1 MKPNATHHASLPL
14 ALLASLAGF
23 ATTPPANAATL
34 AFDSSTLIS
43 SSGTFNI
50 SVTDGKASYGGLA
63 SGTFGDGT
71 VEAYALFTNANGT
84 LGGGTVTPLNR
95 YAAKNGTLIS
105 TPTLTN
111 TSTTGDTFGNANVF
125 TTNDP
130 GVGFAGTPNF
140 ATGVDPTSSGGR
152 VSEGTIDISGFSSGT
167 IYLLAGAFSS
177 TLPVNL
183 SMTGAGQT
191 TLTADNGTLSTAG
204 NRNMYVF
211 AYDFDNAAGLYD
223 EISYSILNVSA
234 SNTSN
239 RARFMGAIVNATAI
253 PEPSAAL
260 LGGLGMLMLLR
271 RRR

>member
-1 MKPNATHHASLPL
+1 MKTKANLPASLPL
-14 ALLASLAGF
+14 ALLASFAGF
-23 ATTPPANAATL
+23 ATAPQANGATL
-34 AFDSSTLIS
+34 AFSSSTLIS
-43 SSGTFNI
+43 SSGTFHI

-71 VEAYALFTNANGT
+71 VEAYALFTNANG
-84 LGGGTVTPLNR
+84 GIGAGTVTPLNR
-95 YAAKNGTLIS
+95 YADKNGTLIS

-140 ATGVDPTSSGGR
+140 ATGVPTSSGGR
-152 VSEGTIDISGFSSGT
+152 VSNGTIDISGFSSGT
-167 IYLLAGAFSS
+167 IYLLAGAFGND
-177 TLPVNL
+177 LPVNL
-183 SMTGAGQT
+183 SMTGTSQT
-191 TLTADNGTLSTAG
+191 TLTADNGVLTTAG

-211 AYDFDNAAGLYD
+211 AYDFDNTGGLYD
-223 EISYSILNVSA
+223 EISYSILNTGTNQA
-234 SNTSN
+234 N
-239 RARFMGAIVNATAI
+239 RARFMGAIVNASAI

-260 LGGLGMLMLLR
+260 LGGLGLLALLR

>member
-1 MKPNATHHASLPL
+1 MKAKATHHAPFHL

-23 ATTPPANAATL
+23 ATAPLANAATL

-43 SSGTFNI
+43 SGATFNI

-84 LGGGTVTPLNR
+84 LIGGAVTPLNR
-95 YAAKNGTLIS
+95 YASKNGTLIS

-111 TSTTGDTFGNANVF
+111 TTTTGDTFGNANVF

-152 VSEGTIDISGFSSGT
+152 VSVGTIDISGFSSGT
-167 IYLLAGAFSS
+167 IYLLAGAFDHD
-177 TLPVNL
+177 LPVNL
-183 SMTGAGQT
+183 SMTGTGQT
-191 TLTADNGTLSTAG
+191 TLTANNGALNTDS
-204 NRNMYVF
+204 NRNMHV
-211 AYDFDNAAGLYD
+211 YDAMVLPQY
-223 EISYSILNVSA
+223 IQCSVQ
-234 SNTSN
+234 TS
-239 RARFMGAIVNATAI
+239 
-253 PEPSAAL
+253 
-260 LGGLGMLMLLR
+260 
-271 RRR
+271 

>member
-1 MKPNATHHASLPL
+1 MKTKAHLHASLPL

-23 ATTPPANAATL
+23 ASAPQASAATL
-34 AFDSSTLIS
+34 AFDSTTLIS

-84 LGGGTVTPLNR
+84 LGGGAVTPLDR
-95 YAAKNGTLIS
+95 YADKSTAIIS

-111 TSTTGDTFGNANVF
+111 TTTTGDTFGNANVF

-140 ATGVDPTSSGGR
+140 AAGVDPTSSGGR
-152 VSEGTIDISGFSSGT
+152 VSSGTIDISGFSSGT

-183 SMTGAGQT
+183 SMTGTGQT

-211 AYDFDNAAGLYD
+211 AYDFDNTGGLYD

-239 RARFMGAIVNATAI
+239 RARFMGVVVDAI

-260 LGGLGMLMLLR
+260 LGGLGLLALLR
-271 RRR
+271 RRRC